1 MLWVKPY
8 VHSFTRDDGPMR
20 VVVAPDSF
28 GGTLSAAQ
36 AAAAI
41 GAGWSAGAERDEVVL
56 RPLSDGGTGFLDV
69 LATALVATRVPVRVP
84 DPLGREVPAEILVCG
99 ETAYVESAQACG
111 LHLLAADERDPLVT
125 TSYGLGV
132 LLAAAVESGARTI
145 VIGLGG
151 SATNDGGAGMLTALG
166 VVPRDAAGAV
176 LPYGGLALAAAAAID
191 GTARLR
197 GVDLVLAS
205 DVDNPLLGPSGASA
219 VFGPQK
225 GASADDV
232 ARLDHALSVWAALL
246 QALPGCPPGVA
257 LEPGAGAAGG
267 IGAALLA
274 LGGRREMGIGL
285 VRQIVGFDDVLAGAD
300 VAVTGEGKF
309 DAQSVRG
316 KVVSGVAA
324 AAAEHG
330 LTCLV
335 LAGQVALG
343 RQEMAAAGVEAAYS
357 MAEHAGSVAAAM
369 ADPAVQLQSLAQR
382 VARLWSTGDQRV
394 P

>member
-1 MLWVKPY
+1 
-8 VHSFTRDDGPMR
+8 MR

-28 GGTLSAAQ
+28 GGTLTAAE

-41 GAGWSAGAERDEVVL
+41 EAGWSAAAPDDEVVL
-56 RPLSDGGTGFLDV
+56 RPLSDGGTGFIEV
-69 LATALVATRVPVRVP
+69 LATALDGTRLPVEVS
-84 DPLGREVPAEILVCG
+84 DPLGRPVHGEVLISG

-111 LHLLAADERDPLVT
+111 LHHLSADERDPLVT

-132 LLAAAVESGARTI
+132 LLAAAVDSGART
-145 VIGLGG
+145 VVVGLGG

-166 VVPRDAAGAV
+166 AIPRDADGGV
-176 LPYGGLALAAAAAID
+176 LPYGGAALASAAAID

-197 GVDLVLAS
+197 DVELIMAT

-225 GASADDV
+225 GASPDDV
-232 ARLDHALSVWAALL
+232 AQLDHTLSVWAELL
-246 QALPGCPPGVA
+246 QRLPGCPPYLA
-257 LEPGAGAAGG
+257 QEPGAGAAGG

-274 LGGRREMGIGL
+274 LGGRREFGIALVQRVVGL
-285 VRQIVGFDDVLAGAD
+285 AEVLAGAGL
-300 VAVTGEGKF
+300 AVTGEGKL
-309 DAQSVRG
+309 DSQSVRG

-330 LTCLV
+330 VPCLA

-343 RQEMAAAGVEAAYS
+343 RQEMAAAGVDAAYS
-357 MAEHAGSVAAAM
+357 LAEHAGSVSAAM
-369 ADPAVQLQSLAQR
+369 ADPAAALSSLARR
-382 VARLWSTGDQRV
+382 VAKKWSTGPQRV

>member
-1 MLWVKPY
+1 
-8 VHSFTRDDGPMR
+8 MR

-28 GGTLSAAQ
+28 GGTLSAAE

-41 GAGWSAGAERDEVVL
+41 GAGWAAGAGHDEVVL
-56 RPLSDGGTGFLDV
+56 RPLSDGGTGFVDV
-69 LATALVATRVPVRVP
+69 LATALDGTRLPVRVP
-84 DPLGREVPAEILVCG
+84 DPLGREVRGEVLVSG
-99 ETAYVESAQACG
+99 DTAYVESAQACG
-111 LHLLAADERDPLVT
+111 LHLLTAEERDPLVT

-132 LLAAAVESGARTI
+132 LLAAAVDSGARTV

-166 VVPRDAAGAV
+166 AIPRDAIGGV
-176 LPYGGLALAAAAAID
+176 LPYGGLALRAAAAID
-191 GTARLR
+191 GMARLR
-197 GVDLVLAS
+197 DVGFVLSS

-232 ARLDHALSVWAALL
+232 ARLDHALSVWAELL
-246 QALPGCPPGVA
+246 QALPGCPPEVA
-257 LEPGAGAAGG
+257 AQPGAGAAGG

-285 VRQIVGFDDVLAGAD
+285 VRQIVGFDDMLAGAD
-300 VAVTGEGKF
+300 LVVTGEGTL

-330 LTCLV
+330 LSCLV

-343 RQEMAAAGVEAAYS
+343 GQEMAAAGVDAAYS
-357 MAEHAGSVAAAM
+357 LAEHAGSVAAAM
-369 ADPAVQLQSLAQR
+369 ADPAAQLRSLARR
-382 VARLWSTGDQRV
+382 VAKQWSTGDQRV